1 VSSNIL
7 YDEVRVFRQHP
18 HLNEALTVHI
28 DSYLNGFARSEFITK
43 LASED
48 IEYLLALKTV
58 ALGFDEG
65 TVKSFTKAHLQS
77 FAKTYAIATPN
88 RVSSLVD
95 IAIHTGYL
103 TGQRSQ
109 TDLRENLLTPTLK
122 FEKCAYSGLQPY
134 LRPLNLLFENAYGH
148 LSSDRAAIAQISAY
162 ALHVYSLN
170 FPIRQRSPCMV
181 VFTRRDAGY
190 EILLKILQAS
200 NSYTDHPDVV
210 ISLPFFRLS
219 RTFGVSR
226 GHVQKLFQAAET
238 AGLLRIHAKG
248 GKEIEILPS
257 LQKIARDTIVCSL
270 AIAKMAFDLTSD
282 QLFQSQ
288 RSGLEL
294 V

>member
-1 VSSNIL
+1 MYSNIL
-7 YDEVRVFRQHP
+7 YDEVRFFRQHP
-18 HLNEALTVHI
+18 NLNEALTLHI
-28 DSYLNGFARSEFITK
+28 DSYLNGFARSELITK

-58 ALGFDEG
+58 ALGFNEG
-65 TVKSFTKAHLQS
+65 TAKSFTKAHLQS

-109 TDLRENLLTPTLK
+109 TDLRENLLTPTKK
-122 FEKCAYSGLQPY
+122 FEECAYSGLQPY
-134 LRPLNLLFENAYGH
+134 LQPLNLLFENAYDH
-148 LSSDRAAIAQISAY
+148 LSSDRAAIAQISAC

-170 FPIRQRSPCMV
+170 FPIRQRSPCIV

-190 EILLKILQAS
+190 QILLKILQAS
-200 NSYTDHPDVV
+200 GSYTDSPDGI

-219 RTFGVSR
+219 RAFGVSR

-238 AGLLRIHAKG
+238 AGLLRIRASG

-257 LQKIARDTIVCSL
+257 LRKIARDTIVCSL
-270 AIAKMAFDLTSD
+270 AIAKMAFDLTSN
-282 QLFQSQ
+282 QLF
-288 RSGLEL
+288 RSERPRLEL
-294 V
+294 A